1 MGVKKRI
8 GKKIVQGGKVIA
20 GKTPEEAAE
29 EVGIK
34 FLETYKKGQKLPKQ
48 VLKYLNVKNKPGWV
62 KKILSVAGIGGG
74 SVAAD
79 RYLFTGENSIKNRE
93 EKMNKAKGGYVK
105 MNRGGEA
112 KRKSSSSKK
121 SRGTG
126 AAIKGTKFK
135 GVF

>member
-1 MGVKKRI
+1 MGVRKWI
-8 GKKIVQGGKVIA
+8 GKKVVEGGKFIA
-20 GKTPEEAAE
+20 GKTPEEVAD
-29 EVGIK
+29 EVGIR
-34 FLETYKKGQKLPKQ
+34 FLHNYKKGQKLPKK

-74 SVAAD
+74 FVAAD
-79 RYLFTGENSIKNRE
+79 RYLFTGKNSVKNRA

-121 SRGTG
+121 SRGVG

>member
-1 MGVKKRI
+1 MGVRKWI
-8 GKKIVQGGKVIA
+8 GKKIVEGGKFIT
-20 GKTPEEAAE
+20 GKTPQEVAE

-34 FLETYKKGQKLPKQ
+34 FLHNYKKGQELPKQ
-48 VLKYLNVKNKPGWV
+48 VLKYLNVKNKPSWV
-62 KKILSVAGIGGG
+62 KKIFTAAGIGG
-74 SVAAD
+74 STVAAD
-79 RYLFTGENSIKNRE
+79 RYLFTGKNSVKKRSKKIQ
-93 EKMNKAKGGYVK
+93 KAEGGYVK